1 MLYFMSIMSKQDRK
15 PKRSLLSTVTPVPR
29 GEKRGDTT
37 NLPRELKPAVSS
49 LPTVKKAGID
59 GR

>member
-1 MLYFMSIMSKQDRK
+1 MSIMSKQDRK
-15 PKRSLLSTVTPVPR
+15 PTRSLLSTVTPAPR

-37 NLPRELKPAVSS
+37 NLPRELKPAVSP